1 MPSIRQRQII
11 YGVLLGAMGLSAVI
25 FIIGLSLT
33 LPLGDANRHGFLLVP
48 ALPTPLYIVM
58 GLVVLAGVGLTL
70 LVSFIQRRKPS
81 SERPRRRQAE
91 HIKTPW
97 QLMVSTLASC
107 TILVLA
113 VLWFMRYGTPLF
125 EWLEQWRHDLRTAPE
140 LLAAGTQSLLRQ
152 VDSPITGYAMFI
164 TVLVIYGGLAIL
176 ALWVLYDGRQPVI
189 ADSEPEDPRSKRVR
203 RAVTAGLRELRQHA
217 DPRQSIIACYAR
229 LEHLL
234 EDYGVP
240 TYNHLTPQ
248 EYMGA
253 AMQGVDVP
261 LDAFAGLVG
270 LFEQARYSLH
280 PLDNVARE
288 QAIEHL
294 QTIKSHLEWRATLAT
309 RA

>member
-11 YGVLLGAMGLSAVI
+11 YVILLGAMGLSAVI
-25 FIIGLSLT
+25 FVIGLSLT
-33 LPLGDANRHGFLLVP
+33 LPLGDANRRGLLLVP

-70 LVSFIQRRKPS
+70 LASFLQRRKQPS
-81 SERPRRRQAE
+81 ELPRRRQPDP
-91 HIKTPW
+91 IKTPW
-97 QLMVSTLASC
+97 QLLVSTLVSC
-107 TILVLA
+107 TFLVLA

-125 EWLEQWRHDLRTAPE
+125 EWLEQWRHDLRTAPA
-140 LLAAGTQSLLRQ
+140 LLATGTQSLLRQ
-152 VDSPITGYAMFI
+152 VDSPVTGYALFI
-164 TVLVIYGGLAIL
+164 TILVIYGGLAVL
-176 ALWVLYDGRQPVI
+176 ALWVLYDSRQP
-189 ADSEPEDPRSKRVR
+189 AMPDTEPEDPRSKRVR
-203 RAVTAGLRELRQHA
+203 RAVTASLRELRQHTN
-217 DPRQSIIACYAR
+217 PRQSIIACYAR

-234 EDYGVP
+234 EDHGVP

-280 PLDNVARE
+280 PLDNEARE
-288 QAIEHL
+288 QAIKHL
-294 QTIKSHLEWRATLAT
+294 QTIKSHLEWEATLAT
-309 RA
+309 RS